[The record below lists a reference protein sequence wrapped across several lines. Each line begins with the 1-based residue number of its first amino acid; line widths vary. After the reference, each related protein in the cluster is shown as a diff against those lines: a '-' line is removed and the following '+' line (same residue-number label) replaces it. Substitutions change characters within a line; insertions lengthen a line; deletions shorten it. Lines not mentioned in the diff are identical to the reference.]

1 MRERSPKIFFE
12 DIQDSIEK
20 IERYTKDLTYETWA
34 KKDMGIDAV
43 IRNLEIIWEAANNI
57 PENVKLKYHN
67 VPWKRMIGLRNIAI
81 HKYFGLDLS
90 IIWEIVSRNLPE
102 TKPMIAKILKE
113 IE

>member
-20 IERYTKDLTYETWA
+20 IERYTKDLTYETFS
-34 KKDMGIDAV
+34 KKDMVIDAV
-43 IRNLEIIWEAANNI
+43 IRNLEIIGETANNI

-67 VPWKRMIGLRNIAI
+67 VPWKRMIGLRNIEI
-81 HKYFGLDLS
+81 HEYFGLDLS

-102 TKPMIAKILKE
+102 TKPMIAKILEE

>member
-34 KKDMGIDAV
+34 KKDMVIDAV
-43 IRNLEIIWEAANNI
+43 MRNLEITEEAANNI